1 MMIVPGID
9 ITISGGTPS
18 YSYNWTGPNGFS
30 SNSEDISSLIAG
42 SYQLSGA
49 DNNGC
54 LLPNTT
60 IDVTEPNALTI
71 TLVSTPTDCDQPSG
85 TISISGTGGSIS
97 TDYTYQLTDL
107 GGTILSTTSL
117 TSNLDVGQY
126 IGFVFDDS
134 SCIATDTI
142 DVITTGDPL
151 ITLDNI
157 TDVNC
162 AGDSDGSIFI
172 TVSGGGSPYNYLW
185 SGTVAPDPAH
195 ETAEDFENWFAGT
208 YAVTVTDDNGCTST
222 LPI

>member
-1 MMIVPGID
+1 M
-9 ITISGGTPS
+9 
-18 YSYNWTGPNGFS
+18 
-30 SNSEDISSLIAG
+30 
-42 SYQLSGA
+42 
-49 DNNGC
+49 
-54 LLPNTT
+54 
-60 IDVTEPNALTI
+60 
-71 TLVSTPTDCDQPSG
+71 
-85 TISISGTGGSIS
+85 
-97 TDYTYQLTDL
+97 
-107 GGTILSTTSL
+107 
-117 TSNLDVGQY
+117 GQY

-172 TVSGGGSPYNYLW
+172 TVSGGGSPYSYLW

-208 YAVTVTDDNGCTST
+208 YAVT
-222 LPI
+222 